1 MRKFATKII
10 SAIKYENP
18 DQTSVYQMI
27 AENIYLN
34 FFNPNTCRVI
44 MQTG

>member
-10 SAIKYENP
+10 SAIKYEKP

-27 AENIYLN
+27 GDNLDIN
-34 FFNPNTCRVI
+34 F
-44 MQTG
+44 

>member
-1 MRKFATKII
+1 V
-10 SAIKYENP
+10 IKCENP

-34 FFNPNTCRVI
+34 F
-44 MQTG
+44 

>member
-10 SAIKYENP
+10 GAIKCENP

-27 AENIYLN
+27 GDNLDIN
-34 FFNPNTCRVI
+34 F
-44 MQTG
+44 